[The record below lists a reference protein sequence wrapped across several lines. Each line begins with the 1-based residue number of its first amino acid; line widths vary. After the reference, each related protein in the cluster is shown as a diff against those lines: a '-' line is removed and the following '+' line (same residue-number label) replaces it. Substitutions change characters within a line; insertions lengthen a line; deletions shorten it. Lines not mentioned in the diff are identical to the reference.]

1 MRGLVTIRFIATC
14 AFAAAAVVAP
24 AHAAD
29 PNKVLR
35 FAFQIAEATFDPAV
49 YQDQYSGM
57 VVDHIL
63 DPMLT
68 YDYLAR
74 PAKLVPNT
82 LEAMPEVSADGTTYT
97 FRIRKGI
104 YFAPHP
110 AFKGERRELVA
121 ADYAFSILRFFD
133 PKVKSPNLYLV
144 ENRILGVDEAHKL
157 AISTGKPFDYDA
169 SYPGLQVLDRY
180 TLRIRL
186 KQPDYTLLNN
196 LAQTYF
202 GAMTREVAEHYGD
215 DIGAHPVGT
224 GPYVLK
230 HWTRGHKIVLEA
242 NPEFREM
249 TLSPAPLPRE
259 RGEISPS
266 PLGEGRGEGIDDEI
280 RRDIGGKRLPLI
292 GRIEISVIEEPQPRW
307 LSFLNE
313 EHDIIQWLPNEF
325 IHTVAPE
332 GELAPWLAKRGIRL
346 YPEVAPRT
354 GYTYFNFDDPM
365 VGGYEPHQVALRRA
379 ITLAYDMPEEVRIL
393 RKGQAV
399 AAQGP
404 IPPGV
409 EGYDPEFRSPTLD
422 YSPPK
427 AKALLD
433 MFGFIDR
440 DGDGYRE
447 RPDGSPLALE
457 LASRPDQE
465 SRQYD
470 ELWRRSMEAV
480 GVRIRFKKGRFADF
494 VEESNLGTLQ
504 MWNLSWSA
512 GSPDADFWMGLFYGP
527 NAGKSNDSR
536 MRLAAFD
543 RMYERSRTLPD
554 SPERTRLYQEMTRL
568 LLVYA
573 PWVFHVHHISTHLV
587 QPGVKGYKK
596 HPFKAANWRY
606 LDIAR

>member
-1 MRGLVTIRFIATC
+1 MRLVTVRLIVSC
-14 AFAAAAVVAP
+14 AFAATAFAAP

-35 FAFQIAEATFDPAV
+35 FAFQFAEATFDPAI
-49 YQDQYSGM
+49 YQDQYSSM

-74 PAKLVPNT
+74 PAKMVPNT
-82 LEAMPEVSADGTTYT
+82 LESMPEVSADGTIHT

-104 YFAPHP
+104 YFTPDP
-110 AFKGERRELVA
+110 AFKGKRRELVA
-121 ADYAFSILRFFD
+121 ADYAYSILRFFD
-133 PKVKSPNLYLV
+133 PKVKSPNLYLI
-144 ENRILGVDEAHKL
+144 EDRILGLDEAHQS
-157 AISTGKPFDYDA
+157 AIRTGKPFDYDA

-202 GAMTREVAEHYGD
+202 GAVAREVAEHYGD
-215 DIGAHPVGT
+215 DIGSHPVGT

-242 NPEFREM
+242 NPEFRELM
-249 TLSPAPLPRE
+249 LPTNHSPDDQEIVRE
-259 RGEISPS
+259 
-266 PLGEGRGEGIDDEI
+266 
-280 RRDIGGKRLPLI
+280 IGGKRLPLI
-292 GRIEISVIEEPQPRW
+292 GRIEIFVIEENQPRW
-307 LSFLNE
+307 LSFVNG
-313 EHDIIQWLPNEF
+313 EHDVIQWVPNEF
-325 IHTVAPE
+325 IHTIAPQ
-332 GELAPWLAKRGIRL
+332 GTLAPWLAKRGVRL
-346 YPEVAPRT
+346 HAELQPRT
-354 GYTYFNFDDPM
+354 GYTYFNFDDPV

-379 ITLAYDMPEEVRIL
+379 ISLAYDMPEEIRIL
-393 RKGQAV
+393 RKGQAIP
-399 AAQGP
+399 AQGP

-422 YSPPK
+422 HSPSK

-433 MFGFIDR
+433 MFGFVDR

-447 RPDGSPLALE
+447 RPDGSPLQLE

-470 ELWRRSMEAV
+470 ELWQRSMEAV
-480 GVRIRFKKGRFADF
+480 GLRIRFKKGRFADF
-494 VEESNLGTLQ
+494 VKESNAGTLQ

-527 NAGKSNDSR
+527 NAAKSNDSR
-536 MRLAAFD
+536 MRLAKFD

-587 QPGVKGYKK
+587 QPWVKGYRK
-596 HPFKAANWRY
+596 HPFKGANWRY

>member
-1 MRGLVTIRFIATC
+1 MRGLLTVRFIAAC
-14 AFAAAAVVAP
+14 AFAAAAAAT

-29 PNKVLR
+29 PSKVLR
-35 FAFQIAEATFDPAV
+35 FAFQIGEATFDPAI
-49 YQDQYSGM
+49 YQDQYSSM

-82 LEAMPEVSADGTTYT
+82 LESMPEISADGMTHT
-97 FRIRKGI
+97 FRLRKGI
-104 YFAPHP
+104 YFTPDP
-110 AFKGERRELVA
+110 AFKGKRRELVA
-121 ADYAFSILRFFD
+121 ADYAYSILRFFD
-133 PKVKSPNLYLV
+133 PKVKSPNLYLI
-144 ENRILGVDEAHKL
+144 EGRILGLDEAHQR
-157 AISTGKPFDYDA
+157 AIRTGKPFDYDA

-202 GAMTREVAEHYGD
+202 GAVAREVAEHYGD
-215 DIGAHPVGT
+215 DIGSHPVGT

-242 NPEFREM
+242 NPEFRE
-249 TLSPAPLPRE
+249 LVLKAGGSE
-259 RGEISPS
+259 DEEI
-266 PLGEGRGEGIDDEI
+266 L
-280 RRDIGGKRLPLI
+280 RDIGGKRLPLI
-292 GRIEISVIEEPQPRW
+292 GRIEIFVIEENQPRW
-307 LSFLNE
+307 LSFLNG
-313 EHDIIQWLPNEF
+313 EHDVIQWVPNEF
-325 IHTVAPE
+325 IHTIAPQ
-332 GELAPWLAKRGIRL
+332 GELAPWLAKRGVRL
-346 YPEVAPRT
+346 HAELQPRT
-354 GYTYFNFDDPM
+354 GYTYFNFDDPV
-365 VGGYEPHQVALRRA
+365 VGGYEPQQVALRRA
-379 ITLAYDMPEEVRIL
+379 ISLAYDMPEEIRIL
-393 RKGQAV
+393 RKGQAIP
-399 AAQGP
+399 AQGP

-422 YSPPK
+422 YSPSK

-433 MFGFIDR
+433 MFGFVDR
-440 DGDGYRE
+440 DGDGYRD
-447 RPDGSPLALE
+447 RPDGSPLQLE

-494 VEESNLGTLQ
+494 VKESNAGKLQ

-527 NAGKSNDSR
+527 NAAKSNDSR
-536 MRLAAFD
+536 MRLEAFD

-587 QPGVKGYKK
+587 QPWVKGYKK
-596 HPFKAANWRY
+596 HPFKGANWRY

>member
-1 MRGLVTIRFIATC
+1 MQGLVTARFILTC
-14 AFAAAAVVAP
+14 AFAAAAVVVP

-35 FAFQIAEATFDPAV
+35 FAFQIAEATFDPAI
-49 YQDQYSGM
+49 YQDQYSSM

-82 LEAMPEVSADGTTYT
+82 LESMPEVSADGMTVT
-97 FRIRKGI
+97 FRVRKGI
-104 YFAPHP
+104 YFTPDP
-110 AFKGERRELVA
+110 AFKGKRRELVA
-121 ADYAFSILRFFD
+121 ADYAYSILRFFD
-133 PKVKSPNLYLV
+133 PKVKSPNLYLI
-144 ENRILGVDEAHKL
+144 EGRILGLDEAHQR
-157 AISTGKPFDYDA
+157 AIRTGRPFDYDA

-186 KQPDYTLLNN
+186 KQPDYTLLLN

-202 GAMTREVAEHYGD
+202 GAVAREVAEHYGD
-215 DIGAHPVGT
+215 DIGSHPIGT

-242 NPEFREM
+242 NPEFRELVL
-249 TLSPAPLPRE
+249 TPSPALPQGGGGNVSPLPLDE
-259 RGEISPS
+259 EI
-266 PLGEGRGEGIDDEI
+266 L
-280 RRDIGGKRLPLI
+280 RDIGGKHLPLI
-292 GRIEISVIEEPQPRW
+292 GRIEIFVIEENQPRW
-307 LSFLNE
+307 LSFLNG
-313 EHDIIQWLPNEF
+313 EHDVIQWVPNEF
-325 IHTVAPE
+325 IHTIAPQ
-332 GELAPWLAKRGIRL
+332 GQLAPWLAKRGVRL
-346 YPEVAPRT
+346 HAELQPRT
-354 GYTYFNFDDPM
+354 GYTYFNFDDPV

-379 ITLAYDMPEEVRIL
+379 ISLAYDMPEEIRIL
-393 RKGQAV
+393 RKGQAIP
-399 AAQGP
+399 AQGP

-422 YSPPK
+422 HSPSK

-433 MFGFIDR
+433 MFGFVDR

-447 RPDGSPLALE
+447 RPDGSPLQLE

-470 ELWRRSMEAV
+470 ELWQRSMEAV
-480 GVRIRFKKGRFADF
+480 GLRIRFKKGRFADF
-494 VEESNLGTLQ
+494 VKESNAGTLQ

-527 NAGKSNDSR
+527 NAAKSNDSR

-554 SPERTRLYQEMTRL
+554 SPERARLYQEMTRL

-587 QPGVKGYKK
+587 QPWVKGYKK
-596 HPFKAANWRY
+596 HPFKGANWRY

>member
-1 MRGLVTIRFIATC
+1 MIALEKARRLIAAC
-14 AFAAAAVVAP
+14 VIAAAVAAH

-35 FAFQIAEATFDPAV
+35 FAFQIGEATFDPAI
-49 YQDQYSGM
+49 YQDTYSGM
-57 VVDHIL
+57 VVDQIL

-82 LEAMPEVSADGTTYT
+82 LESMPEISADGTTYT

-104 YFAPHP
+104 HFTPDP
-110 AFKGERRELVA
+110 AFKGKRRELVA
-121 ADYAFSILRFFD
+121 ADYAYSILRFFD
-133 PKVKSPNLYLV
+133 PKVKSPNLYLI
-144 ENRILGVDEAHKL
+144 ESRILGLDDAHQR
-157 AISTGKPFDYDA
+157 AIRTGKPFDYDA
-169 SYPGLQVLDRY
+169 PYPGLQVLDRY

-186 KQPDYTLLNN
+186 KQPDYTLLHN

-202 GAMTREVAEHYGD
+202 GAMAREVAEHYGD
-215 DIGAHPVGT
+215 DIGSHPVGT

-242 NPEFREM
+242 NPEFRE
-249 TLSPAPLPRE
+249 LALAPS
-259 RGEISPS
+259 GASD
-266 PLGEGRGEGIDDEI
+266 DDEI
-280 RRDIGGKRLPLI
+280 LRDIGGKQLPLI
-292 GRIEISVIEEPQPRW
+292 GRIEIYVIEENQPRW
-307 LSFLNE
+307 LSFLNGD
-313 EHDIIQWLPNEF
+313 HDVIQWLPNEF
-325 IHTVAPE
+325 IHVVAPQ
-332 GELAPWLAKRGIRL
+332 GELAPYLAKRGIRL
-346 YPEVAPRT
+346 YSELQPRT
-354 GYTYFNFDDPM
+354 GYTYFNFDDAM
-365 VGGYEPHQVALRRA
+365 VGGYEPQQVALRRA
-379 ITLAYDMPEEVRIL
+379 ITLAYDMPEEIRII
-393 RKGQAV
+393 RKGQAIP
-399 AAQGP
+399 AQGP

-409 EGYDPEFRSPTLD
+409 DGYDPAFRSPTLEH
-422 YSPPK
+422 SPPK

-433 MFGFIDR
+433 MFGFVDR

-447 RPDGSPLALE
+447 RPDGSRLELE
-457 LASRPDQE
+457 LASRPDLE

-470 ELWRRSMEAV
+470 ELWRRSMDAV
-480 GVRIRFKKGRFADF
+480 GLRIRFKKGRFADF
-494 VEESNLGTLQ
+494 VKESNAGTLQ
-504 MWNLSWSA
+504 MWNLSWTA

-527 NAGKSNDSR
+527 NAAKSNDSR

-573 PWVFHVHHISTHLV
+573 PWVFHVHHISTHLAH
-587 QPGVKGYKK
+587 PWVKGYKK
-596 HPFKAANWRY
+596 HPFKSANWRY

>member
-1 MRGLVTIRFIATC
+1 MRRRLPPRWIACLLC
-14 AFAAAAVVAP
+14 ACAAAAAQ
-24 AHAAD
+24 AAD
-29 PNKVLR
+29 PGKVLR
-35 FAFQIAEATFDPAV
+35 FAFQIAEATFDPAL

-57 VVDHIL
+57 VVDQIL

-82 LEAMPEVSADGTTYT
+82 LESMPEVSADGMTYT

-104 YFAPHP
+104 YFTPDP
-110 AFKGERRELVA
+110 AFNGKPRELVA
-121 ADYAFSILRFFD
+121 ADYAYSILRFFD
-133 PKVKSPNLYLV
+133 PKVKSPNLYLI
-144 ENRILGVDEAHKL
+144 EGRILGLDEAHQRALK
-157 AISTGKPFDYDA
+157 SGKPFDYDA
-169 SYPGLQVLDRY
+169 AYPGLQVLDRY

-202 GAMTREVAEHYGD
+202 GAVAREVAERHGD

-230 HWTRGHKIVLEA
+230 QWTRSHKIVLEA
-242 NPEFREM
+242 NPQFRD
-249 TLSPAPLPRE
+249 LRVVA
-259 RGEISPS
+259 GEPEDAQI
-266 PLGEGRGEGIDDEI
+266 L
-280 RRDIGGKRLPLI
+280 RDIGNRPLPLI
-292 GRIEISVIEEPQPRW
+292 GRIEIYVVEENQPRW
-307 LSFLNE
+307 LAFLNG
-313 EHDIIQWLPNEF
+313 EHDLIQWLPNEF
-325 IHTVAPE
+325 IHVVAPQ
-332 GELAPWLAKRGIRL
+332 GELAPYLARRGIRMHTEL
-346 YPEVAPRT
+346 QPRT

-379 ITLAYDMPEEVRIL
+379 ITLAYDIPEEIRIL
-393 RKGQAV
+393 RKGQAIP
-399 AAQGP
+399 AQGP

-409 EGYDPEFRSPTLD
+409 EGYDEAFRSPTVE
-422 YSPPK
+422 YSPAK
-427 AKALLD
+427 AKSLLD
-433 MFGFIDR
+433 MFGFVDR

-447 RPDGSPLALE
+447 RPDGSRLELE

-470 ELWRRSMEAV
+470 ELWRRCMEAV
-480 GVRIRFKKGRFADF
+480 GLRIRFKKGRFADF
-494 VEESNLGTLQ
+494 VKESNAGTLQ

-527 NAGKSNDSR
+527 NAAKSNDSR
-536 MRLAAFD
+536 MRLAAYD
-543 RMYERSRTLPD
+543 RMYERSRALPD
-554 SPERTRLYQEMTRL
+554 SPERTRLYQDMTRL

-573 PWVFHVHHISTHLV
+573 PWVFHVHHISTHLA
-587 QPGVKGYKK
+587 QPWVKGYKK
-596 HPFKAANWRY
+596 HPFKGANWRY

>member
-1 MRGLVTIRFIATC
+1 MRSLSPLRFIATC
-14 AFAAAAVVAP
+14 ALAAAVVAAP

-35 FAFQIAEATFDPAV
+35 FAFQIAEATFDPAI

-74 PAKLVPNT
+74 PVKLVPNT
-82 LEAMPEVSADGTTYT
+82 LESMPEISADGTIHT

-104 YFAPHP
+104 YFTPDP
-110 AFKGERRELVA
+110 AFKGKRRELVA
-121 ADYAFSILRFFD
+121 ADYAYSILRFFD
-133 PKVKSPNLYLV
+133 PKVKSPNLYLI
-144 ENRILGVDEAHKL
+144 EDRILGLDEAHQR
-157 AISTGKPFDYDA
+157 AIRTGKPFDYDA

-202 GAMTREVAEHYGD
+202 GAVAREVAEHYGD

-242 NPEFREM
+242 NPDFRELRLP
-249 TLSPAPLPRE
+249 TTGAPE
-259 RGEISPS
+259 DEEI
-266 PLGEGRGEGIDDEI
+266 L
-280 RRDIGGKRLPLI
+280 RDIGGKRLPLI
-292 GRIEISVIEEPQPRW
+292 GRIEIFVIEETQPRW
-307 LSFLNE
+307 LSFLNG
-313 EHDIIQWLPNEF
+313 EHDVLQWVPNEF
-325 IHTVAPE
+325 IYTIAPQ
-332 GELAPWLAKRGIRL
+332 GKLAPWLEKRGVRL
-346 YPEVAPRT
+346 HAELQPRT
-354 GYTYFNFDDPM
+354 GYTYFNFDDPV

-379 ITLAYDMPEEVRIL
+379 ISLAYDMPEEIRIL
-393 RKGQAV
+393 RKGQAIP
-399 AAQGP
+399 AQGP

-409 EGYDPEFRSPTLD
+409 EGYDPEFRSPTLA
-422 YSPPK
+422 YSPAK

-433 MFGFIDR
+433 MFGFVDR
-440 DGDGYRE
+440 NGDGYRE
-447 RPDGSPLALE
+447 RPDGAPLQLE

-480 GVRIRFKKGRFADF
+480 GLRIHFKKGRFADF
-494 VEESNLGTLQ
+494 VKESNAGTLQ

-527 NAGKSNDSR
+527 NAAKSNDSR

-573 PWVFHVHHISTHLV
+573 PWVFHVHHISTHLA
-587 QPGVKGYKK
+587 QPWVKGYKK
-596 HPFKAANWRY
+596 HPFKGANWRY
-606 LDIAR
+606 LDIVR